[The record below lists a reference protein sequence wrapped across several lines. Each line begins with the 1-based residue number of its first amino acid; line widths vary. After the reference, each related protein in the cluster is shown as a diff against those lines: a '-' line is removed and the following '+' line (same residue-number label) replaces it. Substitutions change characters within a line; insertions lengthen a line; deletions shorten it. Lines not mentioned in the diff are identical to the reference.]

1 MTGPRRTDRLFGMHA
16 VRLLFLVSVLSGF
29 GPATV
34 LADPFDDL
42 ARDVWAWRAA
52 TQPSSGDDIPR
63 IDRPANWL
71 PDWSPAAVA
80 ARRTALADFT
90 RRHQAIATSGW
101 PVARQVDYHLIGSL
115 LARVRWELDGAPAWR
130 RDPAFYIQQAL
141 GPVFDVLL
149 PPPPVGP
156 ARADLVLARLAHVP
170 RIVEQ
175 ARQNLDDTRAPFA
188 RLAIDTLGDID
199 TRLATLARELDAAVP
214 GHRGR
219 FAASAATA
227 AAALVDLRRWLESR
241 VAAMPG
247 DTTVGRDAYVT
258 FLREVAL
265 VPHTPE
271 EIVAMGRQ
279 EWERAVAFEAL
290 EQGRNR
296 ALPQMAIFPDADAQ
310 VKTSA
315 AQERDIRVFLE
326 REGLLTVPP
335 WLGHYLNLLLPP
347 YLAPLAFL
355 GVTDDLTGPSRLSDN
370 GYSYIRAPRP
380 DLPYFYLSTARDPR
394 PIIVHEGVPGHYMQL
409 ALSWAHENPVRRHY
423 YDSGANEGLGFYAE
437 EMMLQAG
444 LWHDSPRSREI
455 IYNFARL
462 RALRVEVDVKLATGL
477 FTIPQAAEYLEKTV
491 PMDAATALEEAAS
504 FAAGPGQAITYQT
517 GKLQVTSLLADARRA
532 QGAAFS
538 LRAFHDY
545 LWKNGNVPLALL
557 RWELLGDRRDVDRLA
572 TLK

>member
-1 MTGPRRTDRLFGMHA
+1 MTGPRQTDRLFGMPA
-16 VRLLFLVSVLSGF
+16 RRLLCLLCLLSGV
-29 GPATV
+29 GPVTAM
-34 LADPFDDL
+34 ADPFDDL
-42 ARDVWAWRAA
+42 AREVWAWRAA

-71 PDWSPAAVA
+71 PDWSLAAVA
-80 ARRTALADFT
+80 TRRTALADFT
-90 RRHQAIATSGW
+90 RRHQAIATAGW
-101 PVARQVDYHLIGSL
+101 PVARQVDYRLIGSL

-175 ARQNLDDTRAPFA
+175 ARQNLDDARAPFA
-188 RLAIDTLGDID
+188 RLAIETLGDID
-199 TRLATLARELDAAVP
+199 TRLATLAKELDAAVP

-219 FAASAATA
+219 FAAPATTA

-265 VPHTPE
+265 VPFTPE

-315 AQERDIRVFLE
+315 AQERDIRAFLE
-326 REGLLTVPP
+326 REHLLTVPP

-347 YLAPLAFL
+347 YLAPIAFL
-355 GVTDDLTGPSRLSDN
+355 GVTDDLTGPARLSDN

-409 ALSWAHENPVRRHY
+409 ALSWAHENPIRRHY

-532 QGAAFS
+532 QGATFS

>member
-1 MTGPRRTDRLFGMHA
+1 MHA
-16 VRLLFLVSVLSGF
+16 RRLLFLLSVLAGLA
-29 GPATV
+29 PVTAT
-34 LADPFDDL
+34 AEPFDDL

-90 RRHQAIATSGW
+90 RRHQAIATTGW
-101 PVARQVDYHLIGSL
+101 PVARQVDYRLIGSL

-170 RIVEQ
+170 RIADQ

-214 GHRGR
+214 SHRGR
-219 FAASAATA
+219 FAAPAATA
-227 AAALVDLRRWLESR
+227 AAALVDLRRWLERR
-241 VAAMPG
+241 VATLPG

-265 VPHTPE
+265 VPYTPE

-296 ALPQMAIFPDADAQ
+296 ALPQMAIFSDADAQ
-310 VKTSA
+310 VTTSA
-315 AQERDIRVFLE
+315 AQERDIRAFLE
-326 REGLLTVPP
+326 REGLLTVPS

-347 YLAPLAFL
+347 YLAPIAFL

-409 ALSWAHENPVRRHY
+409 ALSWAHENPIRRHY
-423 YDSGANEGLGFYAE
+423 YDSGVNEGLGFYAE

>member
-1 MTGPRRTDRLFGMHA
+1 MFAL
-16 VRLLFLVSVLSGF
+16 RLLPLAFAAVLVTS
-29 GPATV
+29 PAA
-34 LADPFDDL
+34 ADPFDDL
-42 ARDVWAWRAA
+42 ARDVWVWRAA

-63 IDRPANWL
+63 IDRPAGWQ

-80 ARRTALADFT
+80 ARRAALAEFT
-90 RRHQAIATSGW
+90 RRHQAITVADW
-101 PVARQVDYHLIGSL
+101 PVARQVDYRLIGSL

-149 PPPPVGP
+149 PPPPVSA
-156 ARADLVLARLAHVP
+156 ARADLVIARLGHVP

-175 ARQNLDDTRAPFA
+175 AIANLDDARAPFA
-188 RLAIDTLGDID
+188 RLAIDTLADID
-199 TRLATLARELDAAVP
+199 TRLSTLARELDTAVP

-219 FAASAATA
+219 FAPAAATA
-227 AAALVDLRRWLESR
+227 AAALGELRRGLERR
-241 VAAMPG
+241 VATMKT
-247 DTTVGRDAYVT
+247 DTTVGREAYVT

-265 VPHTPE
+265 VPYTPE

-296 ALPQMAIFPDADAQ
+296 ALPELPIFPDARAQ
-310 VKTSA
+310 VTASA
-315 AQERDIRVFLE
+315 FQEQAIRQFLE

-335 WLGHYLNLLLPP
+335 WMRRYLNLLLPP

-355 GVTDDLTGPSRLSDN
+355 GVTDDLTGPSRLAED
-370 GYSYIRAPRP
+370 GYSYIRAPRA

-409 ALSWAHENPVRRHY
+409 AISWAHENPIRRHY
-423 YDSGANEGLGFYAE
+423 YDSGANEGIGFYAE

-444 LWHDSPRSREI
+444 LWNESPRSREI

-477 FTIPQAAEYLEKTV
+477 FTIPQAADYLASTV

-504 FAAGPGQAITYQT
+504 FAAGPGQAITYQI

-532 QGAAFS
+532 EGARFS

-545 LWKNGNVPLALL
+545 VWKNGNVPLSLL
-557 RWELLGDRRDVDRLA
+557 RWERLNDRRDVDRL
-572 TLK
+572 TKLK